1 MTQHSDSHSV
11 KRAHDEQMFPRQAKP
26 QKWQLPTA
34 TDHGESDQTS
44 GHLPTTIKFWIFETT
59 KRTMLR
65 RRKNRHNRREK
76 DFALFREEN
85 GERLGLTGDDLIP

>member
-1 MTQHSDSHSV
+1 
-11 KRAHDEQMFPRQAKP
+11 
-26 QKWQLPTA
+26 
-34 TDHGESDQTS
+34 
-44 GHLPTTIKFWIFETT
+44 
-59 KRTMLR
+59 MLR